1 MNGKIVTIFGGSGFI
16 GRHLVRR
23 LAAQGW
29 RIRVAVRHPPQ
40 AGFLQPMGDVGQ
52 INAVPASVTNEASV
66 AAAVRNAT
74 AVINLVGILSEG
86 GGATFQAIHADGA
99 GRVARLA
106 RAAGARSL
114 IHVSALGADAH
125 SDSSYARS
133 KAAGEL
139 QVQDTFPEAVILRPS
154 VVFGP
159 EDDFF
164 NRFSDLAG
172 LSPVLPVFIGK
183 GLSGEGPS
191 FQPVYVGDVAD
202 AIMTV
207 LRDPAH
213 QGKLFELGGPLRYS
227 MRRIMEMV
235 LHYTDRCRV
244 ILPVPLSLAVLPA
257 LVLQNLP
264 APPLTRD
271 QLRLLARD
279 NVLKGAFSG
288 FEALGIVPTAAE
300 TILPSY
306 LRPSGPGTRMGIA
319 PSKP

>member
-23 LAAQGW
+23 LAAKGW
-29 RIRVAVRHPPQ
+29 RVRVAVRHPPQ

-52 INAVPASVTNEASV
+52 IVAVPASVTNEASV

-114 IHVSALGADAH
+114 VHVSALGADAA
-125 SDSSYARS
+125 SDSTYARS
-133 KAAGEL
+133 KAEGER
-139 QVQDTFPEAVILRPS
+139 QVRDAFPASVILRPS

-164 NRFSDLAG
+164 NRFSDLAR
-172 LSPVLPVFIGK
+172 LSPVLPVFTSAEVGNQ
-183 GLSGEGPS
+183 GPS

-202 AIMTV
+202 AIMAALT
-207 LRDPAH
+207 DPAH

-244 ILPVPLSLAVLPA
+244 ILPVPLGLVVLPA
-257 LVLQNLP
+257 MLLQNFP
-264 APPLTRD
+264 SPPLTRD
-271 QLRLLARD
+271 QVRLLRRD
-279 NVLKGAFSG
+279 NVVTGASPG

-300 TILPSY
+300 TILPAY
-306 LRPSGPGTRMGIA
+306 LRPSGPGTRKGIA
-319 PSKP
+319 PS